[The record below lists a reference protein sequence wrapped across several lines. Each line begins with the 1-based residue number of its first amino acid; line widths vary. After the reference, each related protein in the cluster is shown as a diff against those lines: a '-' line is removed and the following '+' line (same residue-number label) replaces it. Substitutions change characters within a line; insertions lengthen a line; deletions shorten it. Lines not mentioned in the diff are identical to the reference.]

1 MTKKEAAEILRQL
14 EELYPTAGTEL
25 VYKDP
30 YELLVAVILSAQC
43 TDVRVNRVTAELY
56 KKYNTP
62 ESMLTLSQIELE
74 KIIYSCGFYRNKA
87 KNILAASAMILE
99 QYNGEVPQTLEELRT
114 LPGVG
119 RKTANVVGAIAFGIP
134 AIAVDTHVFRVS
146 NRIGL
151 ATAKDELGTELALM
165 RLLPKEQWLHAH
177 HLILWHGRRICHSQR
192 PKCDICPI
200 RQHCRYYKQF
210 DK

>member
-1 MTKKEAAEILRQL
+1 MNKRTAAEIIRLL
-14 EELYPTAGTEL
+14 EQLYPDAGTEL
-25 VYKDP
+25 VFSSD

-43 TDVRVNRVTAELY
+43 TDVRVNSVTKLLFLQH
-56 KKYNTP
+56 NTP
-62 ESMLTLSQIELE
+62 QAMLTLSQEELE
-74 KIIYSCGFYRNKA
+74 KVIFSCGFYRNKA
-87 KNILAASAMILE
+87 KNILATSGIIME
-99 QYNGEVPQTLEELRT
+99 KYDGRVPHTLEELRA

-151 ATAKDELGTELALM
+151 ASAKDELGTELALM
-165 RLLPKEQWLHAH
+165 RLLPKDQWLHAH
-177 HLILWHGRRICHSQR
+177 HLILWHGRKICHSQR
-192 PKCDICPI
+192 PKCGICPL
-200 RQHCRYYKQF
+200 QPYCRYYKQF